1 MIGFRFNG
9 LGRVGTL
16 ASHYA
21 RATRLEE
28 PMPSRREMT
37 RKQLHKLVWSQPMR
51 DAAATIP
58 MSDVGLKKVC
68 RRHGVPVPPQ
78 GYWNKV
84 HAGHRVKTK
93 ALPPAKSDQPETFEI
108 LAPAPLH
115 GAVLESKKQ
124 ALARAVE
131 AAKLAPPEPTSEH
144 ECTARTRAALEKL
157 QPDRR
162 GALRLLGEPGVADIL
177 LWPEQ
182 LERGLSLLNRL
193 CYAVE
198 RAGYRM
204 ALSRTSPAAIA
215 VGNEKVRFQITA
227 HYARR
232 EQKQPPAEKW
242 DWRKSGIGK
251 ALESQSYEPW
261 RQWVFVPSGTLKLS
275 LSGSY
280 NAGLRCNWSDGISRR
295 IDDQLPQVMAEIAAH
310 AASLRE
316 KRLAEERRA
325 AAAEEAARRR
335 EEAERIHRREGE
347 RRAFLEKRASAYARA
362 LELREFAAHLRA
374 TSRKHG
380 SAALSAFLQWAD
392 AHIQGLLASSSARA
406 VHHDLTATGLFDDD

>member
-1 MIGFRFNG
+1 MIGLQFNG

-16 ASHYA
+16 LSHCA
-21 RATRLEE
+21 CAMWLEE
-28 PMPSRREMT
+28 PMLARREMT
-37 RKQLHKLVWSQPMR
+37 RKQLHKLVWSHPMR

-84 HAGHRVKTK
+84 YAGHRVKTK
-93 ALPPAKSDQPETFEI
+93 ALPPAKPDQPETFEI
-108 LAPAPLH
+108 FAPAPLH

-124 ALARAVE
+124 ALARAAE
-131 AAKLAPPEPTSEH
+131 AAKSAVTEPTSEH
-144 ECTARTRAALEKL
+144 ECTARTRAALGKL
-157 QPDRR
+157 KPDRR
-162 GALRLLGEPGVADIL
+162 GALRLLGEPRVADIL

-198 RAGYRM
+198 RAGYQL
-204 ALSRTSPAAIA
+204 ALSRTRPAAIV
-215 VGNEKVRFQITA
+215 VGNEEIRFEITA

-232 EQKQPPAEKW
+232 EQKRPPAETW
-242 DWRKSGIGK
+242 GWRKTGLGK
-251 ALESQSYEPW
+251 MLGSPGLEPFK
-261 RQWVFVPSGTLKLS
+261 QWIFVPSGQLRLS

-280 NAGLRCNWSDGISRR
+280 NAGLRCNWSDGVSRR
-295 IDDQLPQVMAEIAAH
+295 VDDQLPKIMAEIAAH

-335 EEAERIHRREGE
+335 EEAERIRRREGE

-362 LELREFAAHLRA
+362 LELTEFAAHLKA
-374 TSRKHG
+374 TRKRDG
-380 SAALSAFLQWAD
+380 SAALSAFLRWTE
-392 AHIQGLLASSSARA
+392 AHIQHLLASSSARA
-406 VHHDLTATGLFDDD
+406 VHQDLTSTGLFDDD